1 MTKTKETKGKIPT
14 VTEEQ
19 NQLGEI
25 KINLHV
31 VGQIVRLAALNVD
44 GVVEVGSSGIGD
56 TIAEIFSKKET
67 DRGVR
72 VTEDEAGNYRIEL
85 RVVLRLGVELATV
98 AYLVQQAINDQI
110 SKMTNKVVS
119 AVDVIIDGVKMDS
132 DAKAP
137 SKQEWPDTAHTD

>member
-1 MTKTKETKGKIPT
+1 MTKKGNKEEVPT
-14 VTEEQ
+14 ITEEQ

-31 VGQIVRLAALNVD
+31 VGQIVRLAALNVK

-72 VTEDEAGNYRIEL
+72 IAEDDAGNYRIEI
-85 RVVLRLGVELATV
+85 RVILRLGVELATV
-98 AYLVQQAINDQI
+98 AYSVQEAISEQV
-110 SKMTNKVVS
+110 SKMTNKMVS
-119 AVDVIIDGVKMDS
+119 AVDVIIDGVKMATEEKDV
-132 DAKAP
+132 AK
-137 SKQEWPDTAHTD
+137 KEWMDMDNID